1 MAEESVKNLVGK
13 TLFIITRPKSV
24 LPAQADSM
32 LTQSQT
38 NVYLALRTVLFA
50 ELVMEY

>member
-38 NVYLALRTVLFA
+38 NAYHALRTVHFA

>member
-24 LPAQADSM
+24 LPAQADM

-38 NVYLALRTVLFA
+38 NAYHALRTVHFA